1 MFSILVY
8 SLELNL
14 LKFLWKKIVIFAL
27 NAKQEKY
34 RMQLIRPFIKE
45 KQQML

>member
-14 LKFLWKKIVIFAL
+14 YKFLLKKIIIFAL
-27 NAKQEKY
+27 NTKYEKY
-34 RMQLIRPFIKE
+34 RVRFIRPLFK
-45 KQQML
+45 KSNKC

>member
-14 LKFLWKKIVIFAL
+14 FKFYEKKKIIFAL
-27 NAKQEKY
+27 NTKYQKY
-34 RMQLIRPFIKE
+34 RVRSIRPLLKKINKC
-45 KQQML
+45 